1 MIEQKIN
8 TMEGHKLIKRFF
20 LFTTAM
26 QIGYYAVRYADKN
39 KDVIKKK
46 YQELKSKKA

>member
-1 MIEQKIN
+1 
-8 TMEGHKLIKRFF
+8 MEGHKLIKRFF

-39 KDVIKKK
+39 KDLIKKK
-46 YQELKSKKA
+46 YKELKAKKA

>member
-1 MIEQKIN
+1 MK
-8 TMEGHKLIKRFF
+8 GHKLIKRFF

-39 KDVIKKK
+39 KDSLKHHYKK
-46 YQELKSKKA
+46 LKAKKS